1 MIIKEERNKEAVAA
15 GKLSKVKV
23 TNRCNSCGRPRSYY
37 RFFGLCRLCLR
48 KMAHEGKLPGVTK
61 SSW

>member
-1 MIIKEERNKEAVAA
+1 MMVKEEKKVKRVAA
-15 GKLSKVKV
+15 GKLPRVKLK
-23 TNRCNSCGRPRSYY
+23 NRCNICGRPRAYY

-48 KMAHEGKLPGVTK
+48 KFAHEGKLPGVLK